1 MIMAPTKSRYFLFCG
16 DWWRKWMSASQWIGV
31 LEEWREELKQ
41 EEGFIE
47 PDLNVI
53 DGNRFWDYE
62 FEIYYWTHEIEEG
75 RER

>member
-1 MIMAPTKSRYFLFCG
+1 
-16 DWWRKWMSASQWIGV
+16 MSASQWIGV

-41 EEGFIE
+41 EKGFIK

-75 RER
+75 REH

>member
-1 MIMAPTKSRYFLFCG
+1 M
-16 DWWRKWMSASQWIGV
+16 
-31 LEEWREELKQ
+31 EEWREELKQ